1 MGEFA
6 GTKPQQTFGRQVT
19 KALPYV
25 AALVLVAGGVAFLI
39 AYFGNTSHVTHPGT
53 RAGTPVDAS
62 KNPPSVPLPPSARQV
77 AGEYIVATMARK
89 NLALSW
95 KLTHP
100 SLKAGY
106 TRKEWLTGN
115 IPVQFYPAEAVA
127 GASFKVQYSHPNDVL
142 LNVYV
147 FSKDKNVKTQSF
159 FIELKP
165 VGAGKA
171 KHWLVSYVVPSS
183 GAVTV
188 PSVGDGGGGTG

>member
-1 MGEFA
+1 VGEFA
-6 GTKPQQTFGRQVT
+6 GTKPQQTLGRQIT

-25 AALVLVAGGVAFLI
+25 AALVFVAGGIAFLI
-39 AYFGNTSHVTHPGT
+39 AYYGNTSKVTHPAT
-53 RAGTPVDAS
+53 RPGIPKDNS
-62 KNPPSVPLPPSARQV
+62 KNPPTVPLPKGVRQV

-89 NLALSW
+89 DLEKSW
-95 KLTHP
+95 RLTHP
-100 SLKAGY
+100 ELKAGY
-106 TRKEWLTGN
+106 THKEWLTGN

-127 GASFKVQYSHPNDVL
+127 GASFKVQFSHPTDVL

-165 VGAGKA
+165 VGVGKA

-183 GAVTV
+183 GALTV
-188 PSVGDGGGGTG
+188 PSEGTG

>member
-6 GTKPQQTFGRQVT
+6 GTKPAPPTLGRKVAR
-19 KALPYV
+19 ALPYV
-25 AALVLVAGGVAFLI
+25 AALVFVAGGIAFLI
-39 AYFGNTSHVTHPGT
+39 AYFGNTANVAHPAT
-53 RAGTPVDAS
+53 RPGKPLDAS
-62 KNPPSVPLPPSARQV
+62 KNPPTVPVPSAARRV
-77 AGEYIVATMARK
+77 AAEYIVATMARK
-89 NLALSW
+89 DLAKSW
-95 KLTHP
+95 RLTYP

-127 GASFKVQYSHPNDVL
+127 GASFKVQFSYPNDVL

-165 VGAGKA
+165 VGKGAA
-171 KHWLVSYVVPSS
+171 KQWKVSYVVPSS

-188 PSVGDGGGGTG
+188 PSIGTG

>member
-6 GTKPQQTFGRQVT
+6 GTKPQPTLGRKAT

-25 AALVLVAGGVAFLI
+25 AALVFVAGGTAFLI
-39 AYFGNTSHVTHPGT
+39 AYYGNTSKVTHPNT
-53 RAGTPVDAS
+53 RPGTPVDAS
-62 KNPPSVPLPPSARQV
+62 KNPPTVPVPKAARYV
-77 AGEYIVATMARK
+77 AGQYIVATMARK
-89 NLALSW
+89 DLKLSW

-100 SLKAGY
+100 SLKKGY
-106 TRKEWLTGN
+106 TYKEWLSGN
-115 IPVQFYPAEAVA
+115 IPVQYYPAEAVG
-127 GASFKVQYSHPNDVL
+127 GASFKVQFSHPNDVL

-165 VGAGKA
+165 LGTGKA

-183 GAVTV
+183 GAVMV
-188 PSVGDGGGGTG
+188 QSNGSG